1 MLSLRH
7 PYISV
12 QLQSGKSYGG
22 GQQFSPNAMVR
33 RCGCGIVAATD
44 LLLYL
49 SKYHLQEPVVPFA
62 ALLREDPLPFSA
74 YNDCILW
81 MNRHYFPMIPYNG
94 INGLMLM
101 AGMQKFFHDYRLPY
115 TSRWC
120 MAQSRLWERL
130 EGMLREDV
138 PVILAVGPNFPMVW
152 GDKRVH
158 FYRKTADG
166 KYKPTAGAKAHFFTV
181 TGSDESWAR
190 ISSWGQMYYLNRWE
204 FRDYAR
210 KSSIGFVNNALLIE
224 RK

>member
-1 MLSLRH
+1 MLSLRY

-49 SKYHLQEPVVPFA
+49 SKYHLQEPVAPFE

-101 AGMQKFFHDYRLPY
+101 AGMQKFLHDYRLPY

-130 EGMLREDV
+130 EGMLREDL
-138 PVILAVGPNFPMVW
+138 PVILAVGPNFPIVW

-158 FYRKTADG
+158 FFRKTADG
-166 KYKPTAGAKAHFFTV
+166 KYNPASGAKAHFFTV
-181 TGSDESWAR
+181 TGSDESWVR
-190 ISSWGQMYYLNRWE
+190 ISSWGRMYYLNRWE
-204 FRDYAR
+204 FHDYAR